1 LCTKKRQG
9 LSWFFFGISA
19 LAATALT
26 MLVVKLVLRGPPQ
39 IKHLSF
45 VRIAPGQPAI
55 IDSRL
60 GLYIPRDGDQKI
72 ELEDTSPSSVS
83 YLSPFAEHPQQ
94 LGADVTE
101 FPSPTEYYVPV
112 RDLKSETAPQI
123 TVAYRSSMKKFQAR
137 WVGDWP
143 DRFAASVKLD
153 PDDARLPISGRLTNG
168 TGVDLSEVYL
178 AFNAG
183 GDKDWMIY
191 VPTWPKNTTY
201 DIKRDFGKPLLVGK
215 EHGEGMPGDKKILS
229 DEIAGTSKLSGWMN
243 FWYDHFHRNTFRT

>member
-1 LCTKKRQG
+1 LCVSHRVSPPSSIPAWAFTSR
-9 LSWFFFGISA
+9 
-19 LAATALT
+19 ATA
-26 MLVVKLVLRGPPQ
+26 
-39 IKHLSF
+39 IK
-45 VRIAPGQPAI
+45 
-55 IDSRL
+55 
-60 GLYIPRDGDQKI
+60 KI

-201 DIKRDFGKPLLVGK
+201 DIKREFRQTA
-215 EHGEGMPGDKKILS
+215 
-229 DEIAGTSKLSGWMN
+229 AGRQGTRG
-243 FWYDHFHRNTFRT
+243 RNARRQKNPQRRNRRNLET